1 MVNYLN
7 RNIHLQI
14 MSIGLSDLIW
24 KVFATI
30 RNLTDEKNKTLNFFS
45 DRTFVNINCD
55 LGLPLDKVTYFD
67 DIVTWFN
74 FVDKIVYREKTHYF
88 VAAYVCKAKLCC
100 LHK

>member
-1 MVNYLN
+1 
-7 RNIHLQI
+7 

-74 FVDKIVYREKTHYF
+74 FVDKIVYREKNTLF
-88 VAAYVCKAKLCC
+88 CSC
-100 LHK
+100 LRL

>member
-1 MVNYLN
+1 MVYYLN

-45 DRTFVNINCD
+45 GPTLVNINCD
-55 LGLPLDKVTYFD
+55 LGLPLDKVTYFG

>member
-1 MVNYLN
+1 
-7 RNIHLQI
+7 

-30 RNLTDEKNKTLNFFS
+30 RNLTDERNKTLNFFS
-45 DRTFVNINCD
+45 DPTFVNINCD

-74 FVDKIVYREKTHYF
+74 FVDKIVYREKNTLF
-88 VAAYVCKAKLCC
+88 CSC
-100 LHK
+100 LRL